1 MSSAGPRTAT
11 DAIVVGLGADGS
23 AAAAQLAA
31 RGARV
36 LGLEAFARGHTN
48 GSSGGLTRVIR
59 LAYYEHPDYVPL
71 LKRAWE
77 LWRELE
83 RSTGEELLR
92 QTGGVYVG
100 PRDGEL
106 VAGSLRSARE
116 HGLDHELL
124 DPHALR
130 ARLPLFRFEPDW
142 WGLAES
148 TAGYLLPDRAIAA
161 HLTMA
166 ERGGADLH
174 FEERVLG
181 WARDGDGVKVSTD
194 RGTYR
199 AAKLVIA
206 AGAWNA
212 RLLPAIAPLLQ
223 VKRVPLFWF
232 EPVAERAALEQL
244 PVYIVDS
251 GLGHG
256 CYGFPYLPD
265 QGLKIATHG
274 AGTPTDPDTVDREAH
289 PADEAP
295 VRAFI
300 TQRLPVADGPVR
312 MTKICM
318 YTVTPDEHFIV
329 DVDGPVAY
337 ASACSGHGFKF
348 ASVMGEVLADLALDG
363 ATRHPIGF
371 LSASRF
377 AAARA

>member
-1 MSSAGPRTAT
+1 VT
-11 DAIVVGLGADGS
+11 DAIVIGLGADGS
-23 AAAAQLAA
+23 AAAAHLAK

-36 LGLEAFARGHTN
+36 LGLEASARGHTN

-71 LKRAWE
+71 LRRAWQ

-83 RSTGEELLR
+83 SATGEVLLR

-100 PRDGEL
+100 PRDGTL
-106 VAGSLRSARE
+106 VEGSLRSARE
-116 HGLDHELL
+116 HSLEHELL
-124 DPHALR
+124 DPAALG

-142 WGLAES
+142 WGLAEA
-148 TAGYLLPDRAIAA
+148 TAGYLLADTAIAA
-161 HLTMA
+161 HQALA
-166 ERGGADLH
+166 ERHGADLR
-174 FEERVLG
+174 FAERVGG
-181 WARDGDGVKVSTD
+181 WTRDGEGVRVTTD

-199 AAKLVIA
+199 APRLVIA
-206 AGAWNA
+206 AGAWNPKLVP
-212 RLLPAIAPLLQ
+212 RIAPLQ
-223 VKRVPLFWF
+223 VQRVPLFWF
-232 EPVAERAALEQL
+232 EPVAERDALAHL

-256 CYGFPYLPD
+256 CYGFPYLAD

-274 AGTPTDPDTVDREAH
+274 AGTPADPDTVDRTTH

-295 VRAFI
+295 IRTFI
-300 TQRLPVADGPVR
+300 RQRLPVADGPVR
-312 MTKICM
+312 MTKVCL

-329 DVDGPVAY
+329 DIDGPVVY

-348 ASVMGEVLADLALDG
+348 ASVIGEVLADLALEG
-363 ATRHPIGF
+363 TTRHPIGF

-377 AAARA
+377 AAARV

>member
-1 MSSAGPRTAT
+1 MSSRRPN
-11 DAIVVGLGADGS
+11 DAIVIGLGADGG
-23 AAAAQLAA
+23 AAAAHLAM

-71 LKRAWE
+71 LKRAWT

-83 RSTGEELLR
+83 AATGEELLR

-106 VAGSLRSARE
+106 VGGSLRSARE
-116 HGLDHELL
+116 HGLEHELL
-124 DPHALR
+124 DPAALR
-130 ARLPLFRFEPDW
+130 ARLPLFRFDPDW
-142 WGLAES
+142 WGLSEAS
-148 TAGYLLPDRAIAA
+148 AGYLLPEQAIAA
-161 HLTMA
+161 HLALA
-166 ERGGADLH
+166 ERHGADLR
-174 FEERVLG
+174 FEERATA
-181 WARDGDGVKVSTD
+181 WTRDGDGVRVTTD

-199 AAKLVIA
+199 AATLVIA
-206 AGAWNA
+206 AGAWNP
-212 RLLPAIAPLLQ
+212 RLLPQIAPLLQ

-232 EPVAERAALEQL
+232 EPVAEREALAAL

-256 CYGFPYLPD
+256 CYGFPYLAD

-274 AGTPTDPDTVDREAH
+274 AGTPADPDTVDRDAH

-295 VRAFI
+295 IREFI
-300 TQRLPVADGPVR
+300 RRRLPAANGPVR

-318 YTVTPDEHFIV
+318 YTVTSDEHFIV
-329 DVDGPVAY
+329 DLDGPVAY

-348 ASVMGEVLADLALDG
+348 ASVMGEILADLALEG
-363 ATRHPIGF
+363 LTRHPIAF

-377 AAARA
+377 AAAPA

>member
-1 MSSAGPRTAT
+1 MT
-11 DAIVVGLGADGS
+11 DAIVIGLGADGS
-23 AAAAQLAA
+23 AAAARLAE
-31 RGARV
+31 RGATV
-36 LGLEAFARGHTN
+36 LGLEAFSRGHTS

-77 LWRELE
+77 LWRDLE
-83 RSTGEELLR
+83 RATGEELLR
-92 QTGGVYVG
+92 QTGGVYAG

-116 HGLDHELL
+116 HLLDHELL
-124 DPHALR
+124 DPDALR
-130 ARLPLFRFEPDW
+130 ERLPLFRFDPDW
-142 WGLAES
+142 WGLAEAS
-148 TAGYLLPDRAIAA
+148 AGYLLADRAIAA
-161 HLTMA
+161 HLTLA
-166 ERGGADLH
+166 LRHGATLRFD
-174 FEERVLG
+174 ERVTS
-181 WARDGDGVKVSTD
+181 WARDGDGVRVTSD

-212 RLLPAIAPLLQ
+212 RLLPALAPLLQ
-223 VKRVPLFWF
+223 VKRVPLYWF
-232 EPVAERAALEQL
+232 EPLAGREALATL

-251 GLGHG
+251 GRGHG
-256 CYGFPYLPD
+256 CYGFPYLAD

-295 VRAFI
+295 IREFI
-300 TQRLPVADGPVR
+300 QQRLPAADGPVR

-329 DVDGPVAY
+329 NVDGPVAY

-363 ATRHPIGF
+363 GTRHPIGF
-371 LSASRF
+371 LSPSRF
-377 AAARA
+377 ATVRT

>member
-1 MSSAGPRTAT
+1 MTE
-11 DAIVVGLGADGS
+11 AIVIGLGADGS
-23 AAAAQLAA
+23 AVAA
-31 RGARV
+31 RLAERGATV
-36 LGLEAFARGHTN
+36 LGLEAFPRGHTN

-77 LWRELE
+77 LWRDLE
-83 RSTGEELLR
+83 RATGEELLR
-92 QTGGVYVG
+92 QTGGVYAG

-116 HGLDHELL
+116 HSLEHELL
-124 DPHALR
+124 DPDALR
-130 ARLPLFRFEPDW
+130 ARLPLFRLDPEW
-142 WGLAES
+142 WGLAEA

-161 HLTMA
+161 HLRLAQRHGA
-166 ERGGADLH
+166 ELH
-174 FEERVLG
+174 FDERVMS
-181 WARDGDGVKVSTD
+181 WTRDGDGVRVTTD

-199 AAKLVIA
+199 SAKLVIA

-212 RLLPAIAPLLQ
+212 RLLPVIAPFLQ

-232 EPVAERAALEQL
+232 EPRAERDALAGL

-251 GLGHG
+251 GQGHG
-256 CYGFPYLPD
+256 CYGFPYLAD

-274 AGTPTDPDTVDREAH
+274 AGTPADPDTVDREAH
-289 PADEAP
+289 PEDEAP
-295 VRAFI
+295 IREFI
-300 TQRLPVADGPVR
+300 RTRLPAADGPVR
-312 MTKICM
+312 MTKVCM

-348 ASVMGEVLADLALDG
+348 ASVMGEVLADLALEG
-363 ATRHPIGF
+363 RTRHPIGF
-371 LSASRF
+371 LSAARF
-377 AAARA
+377 AATPA

>member
-1 MSSAGPRTAT
+1 LT
-11 DAIVVGLGADGS
+11 DAIVIGLGADGS
-23 AAAAQLAA
+23 AAAAHLAT

-36 LGLEAFARGHTN
+36 LGLEALGRGHTN

-71 LKRAWE
+71 LKRAWT

-83 RSTGEELLR
+83 SATGEELLR

-106 VAGSLRSARE
+106 VGGSLRSARE
-116 HGLDHELL
+116 HALGHELL
-124 DPHALR
+124 DPAALR
-130 ARLPLFRFEPDW
+130 ARLPLFRFDPDW
-142 WGLAES
+142 WGLAEA
-148 TAGYLLPDRAIAA
+148 TAGYLLADKAIAA
-161 HLTMA
+161 HLALA
-166 ERGGADLH
+166 ERHAAELR
-174 FEERVLG
+174 FEERVTA
-181 WARDGDGVKVSTD
+181 WTRDGDGVCVTTD

-206 AGAWNA
+206 AGAWNPK
-212 RLLPAIAPLLQ
+212 LLPVIAPLLQ

-232 EPVAERAALEQL
+232 EPVADRDALARL
-244 PVYIVDS
+244 PVYIVDA

-256 CYGFPYLPD
+256 CYGFPYLAD

-274 AGTPTDPDTVDREAH
+274 AGTPADPDSVDREVH

-295 VRAFI
+295 IREFI
-300 TQRLPVADGPVR
+300 RQRLPVADGPVR

-329 DVDGPVAY
+329 DVDGAVAY

-363 ATRHPIGF
+363 TTAHPIGF

-377 AAARA
+377 APPPASLP

>member
-1 MSSAGPRTAT
+1 MSSRRPN
-11 DAIVVGLGADGS
+11 DAIVIGLGADGG
-23 AAAAQLAA
+23 AAAAHLAM

-71 LKRAWE
+71 LKRAWT

-83 RSTGEELLR
+83 AATGEELLR

-106 VAGSLRSARE
+106 VGGSLRSARE
-116 HGLDHELL
+116 HGLEHELL
-124 DPHALR
+124 DPAALR
-130 ARLPLFRFEPDW
+130 ARLPLFRFDPDW
-142 WGLAES
+142 WGLAEAS
-148 TAGYLLPDRAIAA
+148 AGYLLPEQAIAA
-161 HLTMA
+161 HLALA
-166 ERGGADLH
+166 ERHGADLR
-174 FEERVLG
+174 FEERATA
-181 WARDGDGVKVSTD
+181 WTRDGDGVRVTTD

-199 AAKLVIA
+199 AATLVIA
-206 AGAWNA
+206 AGAWNP
-212 RLLPAIAPLLQ
+212 RLLPQIAPLLQ

-232 EPVAERAALEQL
+232 EPVAEREALAAL

-256 CYGFPYLPD
+256 CYGFPYLAD

-274 AGTPTDPDTVDREAH
+274 AGTPADPDTVDRDAH

-295 VRAFI
+295 IREFI
-300 TQRLPVADGPVR
+300 RRRLPAADGPVR

-329 DVDGPVAY
+329 DLDGPVAY

-348 ASVMGEVLADLALDG
+348 ASVMGEILADLALEG
-363 ATRHPIGF
+363 LTRHPIAF

-377 AAARA
+377 AAAPA

>member
-1 MSSAGPRTAT
+1 MT
-11 DAIVVGLGADGS
+11 DAVVIGLGADGS
-23 AAAAQLAA
+23 AAAAHLAR
-31 RGARV
+31 RGTRV
-36 LGLEAFARGHTN
+36 VGLEAFARGHTN

-71 LKRAWE
+71 LKRAWT

-83 RSTGEELLR
+83 AETGQELLR

-106 VAGSLRSARE
+106 VAGSLRSARL
-116 HGLDHELL
+116 HRLDHELL
-124 DPHALR
+124 DPAALGE
-130 ARLPLFRFEPDW
+130 RLPLFRFDPEW
-142 WGLAES
+142 WGLAEA
-148 TAGYLLPDRAIAA
+148 TAGYLFTDNAIAA
-161 HLTMA
+161 HQAQA
-166 ERGGADLH
+166 ERHGADLR
-174 FEERVLG
+174 FEERVAE
-181 WARDGDGVKVSTD
+181 WTRDGDGVRVSTD

-199 AAKLVIA
+199 ADRLVIA

-212 RLLPAIAPLLQ
+212 RLLPGIAPLLQ

-232 EPVAERAALEQL
+232 EPVADRDALARM

-256 CYGFPYLPD
+256 CYGFPYLAD

-274 AGTPTDPDTVDREAH
+274 AGTPADPDTVDREAH
-289 PADEAP
+289 SADEAP
-295 VRAFI
+295 IRDFI
-300 TQRLPVADGPVR
+300 KQRLPAADGPVR
-312 MTKICM
+312 MTKVCM

-329 DVDGPVAY
+329 DLDGPVAY

-363 ATRHPIGF
+363 ATRHPIAF
-371 LSASRF
+371 LSATRF
-377 AAARA
+377 ATVGA

>member
-1 MSSAGPRTAT
+1 LAGRLT
-11 DAIVVGLGADGS
+11 DVIVVGLGADGS
-23 AAAAQLAA
+23 AAAAHLAQ
-31 RGARV
+31 RGATV

-71 LKRAWE
+71 LKRAWA
-77 LWRELE
+77 LWGELE
-83 RSTGEELLR
+83 SATGEELLR

-106 VAGSLRSARE
+106 VGGSLRSARE
-116 HGLDHELL
+116 HGLGHELL
-124 DPHALR
+124 DPAALR
-130 ARLPLFRFEPDW
+130 ARLPLFRFDPDW
-142 WGLAES
+142 WGLAEA

-161 HLTMA
+161 HLAVA
-166 ERGGADLH
+166 ERGGADLR
-174 FEERVLG
+174 FGERVTA
-181 WARDGDGVKVSTD
+181 WSREGDGVQVTTD

-206 AGAWNA
+206 AGAWNP
-212 RLLPAIAPLLQ
+212 RLLPRIAPLLV

-232 EPVAERAALEQL
+232 EPVAEREALARL

-256 CYGFPYLPD
+256 CYGFPYLAD

-274 AGTPTDPDTVDREAH
+274 AGTPADPDTVDRDAH

-295 VRAFI
+295 IRQFI
-300 TQRLPVADGPVR
+300 KERLPAADGPVR
-312 MTKICM
+312 TTKICL

-329 DVDGPVAY
+329 DLDGPVAY

-348 ASVMGEVLADLALDG
+348 ASVIGEILADLALDG

>member
-1 MSSAGPRTAT
+1 MT
-11 DAIVVGLGADGS
+11 DVIVVGLGADGS
-23 AAAAQLAA
+23 AAAAHLAK

-36 LGLEAFARGHTN
+36 LGLEAFPRGHTN

-71 LKRAWE
+71 LKRAWT

-83 RSTGEELLR
+83 TETGEVVLKR
-92 QTGGVYVG
+92 TGGVYVG
-100 PRDGEL
+100 PREGEL

-116 HGLDHELL
+116 HGLEHELL
-124 DPHALR
+124 DPAALR

-142 WGLAES
+142 WGLAEA
-148 TAGYLLPDRAIAA
+148 TAGYLLPDVGIAS
-161 HLTMA
+161 HLAVA
-166 ERGGADLH
+166 ERHAATLRFD
-174 FEERVLG
+174 ERVTA
-181 WARDGDGVKVSTD
+181 WERDGSGVRVTTD

-199 AAKLVIA
+199 ASKVVIA
-206 AGAWNA
+206 AGAWNP
-212 RLLPAIAPLLQ
+212 RLLPRLAPFLQ

-232 EPVAERAALEQL
+232 EPVADHQALAAL

-256 CYGFPYLPD
+256 CYGFPYLAD

-274 AGTPTDPDTVDREAH
+274 AGTPTDPNTVDREAH
-289 PADEAP
+289 ASDEAP
-295 VRAFI
+295 IRDFIRA
-300 TQRLPVADGPVR
+300 RLPCADGPVR

-329 DVDGPVAY
+329 DTDGPVTY

-348 ASVMGEVLADLALDG
+348 ASVMGEVLAELALDG
-363 ATRHPIGF
+363 KTRHPIGF

-377 AAARA
+377 ALSRA

>member
-1 MSSAGPRTAT
+1 MSSRRPN
-11 DAIVVGLGADGS
+11 DAIVIGLGADGG
-23 AAAAQLAA
+23 AAAAHLAM

-71 LKRAWE
+71 LKRAWT

-83 RSTGEELLR
+83 AATGEELLR

-106 VAGSLRSARE
+106 VGGSLRSARE
-116 HGLDHELL
+116 HGLEHELL
-124 DPHALR
+124 DPAALR
-130 ARLPLFRFEPDW
+130 ARLPLFRFDPDW
-142 WGLAES
+142 WGLSEAS
-148 TAGYLLPDRAIAA
+148 AGYLLPEQAIAA
-161 HLTMA
+161 HLALA
-166 ERGGADLH
+166 ERHGADLR
-174 FEERVLG
+174 FEERATA
-181 WARDGDGVKVSTD
+181 WTRDGDGVRVTTD

-199 AAKLVIA
+199 AATLVIA
-206 AGAWNA
+206 AGAWNP
-212 RLLPAIAPLLQ
+212 RLLPQIAPLLQ

-232 EPVAERAALEQL
+232 EPVAEREALAAL

-256 CYGFPYLPD
+256 CYGFPYLAD

-274 AGTPTDPDTVDREAH
+274 AGTPADPDTVDRDAH

-295 VRAFI
+295 IREFI
-300 TQRLPVADGPVR
+300 RRRLPAANGPVR

-329 DVDGPVAY
+329 DLDGPVAY

-348 ASVMGEVLADLALDG
+348 ASVMGEILADLALEG
-363 ATRHPIGF
+363 LTRHPIAF

-377 AAARA
+377 AAAPA

>member
-1 MSSAGPRTAT
+1 VT
-11 DAIVVGLGADGS
+11 DVIVIGLGADGS
-23 AAAAQLAA
+23 AAAAHLAP

-36 LGLEAFARGHTN
+36 LGLEGFARGHTD

-71 LKRAWE
+71 LKRAWT

-83 RSTGEELLR
+83 TASGEVLLR
-92 QTGGVYVG
+92 RTGGVYAG

-116 HGLDHELL
+116 HGLEHELL
-124 DPHALR
+124 DPAGLR
-130 ARLPLFRFEPDW
+130 ERLPLFRFDPEW
-142 WGLAES
+142 WGLAEAN
-148 TAGYLLPDRAIAA
+148 AGYLLPEKAIAA
-161 HLTMA
+161 HLAVA
-166 ERGGADLH
+166 ERHAARLQFD
-174 FEERVLG
+174 ERVID
-181 WARDGDGVKVSTD
+181 WARDGSGVRVTTQ

-199 AAKLVIA
+199 ASKLVIA

-212 RLLPAIAPLLQ
+212 RLLPGIAPLLQ

-232 EPVAERAALEQL
+232 EPVTHREALARL

-256 CYGFPYLPD
+256 CYGFPYLAD

-274 AGTPTDPDTVDREAH
+274 AGTPVDPDTVDRETH
-289 PADEAP
+289 PVDEAP
-295 VRAFI
+295 IRKFV
-300 TQRLPVADGPVR
+300 QDRLPVADGPVR
-312 MTKICM
+312 MTKVCM

-348 ASVMGEVLADLALDG
+348 ASVIGEVLADLALDG

-377 AAARA
+377 ALTRALR

>member
-1 MSSAGPRTAT
+1 MT
-11 DAIVVGLGADGS
+11 DVIVIGLGADGS
-23 AAAAQLAA
+23 AAAAHLAR
-31 RGARV
+31 RGASV
-36 LGLEAFARGHTN
+36 VGLEAFARGHTN

-83 RSTGEELLR
+83 VEAGDEILH

-116 HGLDHELL
+116 HGLEHELL
-124 DPHALR
+124 DPTALR

-142 WGLAES
+142 WGLSET

-161 HLTMA
+161 HLAVA
-166 ERGGADLH
+166 ERRGATLR
-174 FEERVLG
+174 FGERVTS
-181 WARDGDGVKVSTD
+181 WAPDGDGVRVVSD

-199 AAKLVIA
+199 ADRLVIA
-206 AGAWNA
+206 AGAWNP
-212 RLLPAIAPLLQ
+212 RLLPRIAPLLE

-232 EPVAERAALEQL
+232 EPIAEREALGRL

-256 CYGFPYLPD
+256 CYGFPYLAD

-274 AGTPTDPDTVDREAH
+274 AGTPTDPDAVDRETHAQ
-289 PADEAP
+289 DEAP
-295 VRAFI
+295 IRAFI
-300 TQRLPVADGPVR
+300 ADRLPVADGPVR
-312 MTKICM
+312 MTKVCM

-329 DVDGPVAY
+329 DVEGPLAY

-348 ASVMGEVLADLALDG
+348 ASVMGEVLSDLALDG
-363 ATRHPIGF
+363 RTRHPIGF

-377 AAARA
+377 AALARA

>member
-1 MSSAGPRTAT
+1 MT
-11 DAIVVGLGADGS
+11 DVIVVGLGADGS
-23 AAAAQLAA
+23 AAAAHLAA
-31 RGARV
+31 RGAKV
-36 LGLEAFARGHTN
+36 LGLESFARGHTN

-71 LKRAWE
+71 LKRAWT

-83 RSTGEELLR
+83 SETGTELLR
-92 QTGGVYVG
+92 QIGGVYAG

-106 VAGSLRSARE
+106 VGGALRSARE
-116 HGLDHELL
+116 HSLEHELL
-124 DPHALR
+124 DPAALR
-130 ARLPLFRFEPDW
+130 DRLPLFRFDPEW
-142 WGLAES
+142 CGLAEAA
-148 TAGYLLPDRAIAA
+148 AGYLLPEKAIAA
-161 HLTMA
+161 QLARA
-166 ERGGADLH
+166 ERHGAALRFD
-174 FEERVLG
+174 ERVTA
-181 WARDGDGVKVSTD
+181 WTRDGDGVRVTTD

-212 RLLPAIAPLLQ
+212 RLLPRIASLLQ

-232 EPVAERAALEQL
+232 EPVAEHDALARL

-256 CYGFPYLPD
+256 CYGFPYLAD

-274 AGTPTDPDTVDREAH
+274 AGTPADPDTVDRDVHA
-289 PADEAP
+289 ADEAP
-295 VRAFI
+295 LRAFI
-300 TQRLPVADGPVR
+300 RERLPVADGPVR
-312 MTKICM
+312 MTKVCM

-337 ASACSGHGFKF
+337 SSACSGHGFKF
-348 ASVMGEVLADLALDG
+348 ASVLGEVLADLALDG
-363 ATRHPIGF
+363 TTRHPIGF

-377 AAARA
+377 ALSRA

>member
-1 MSSAGPRTAT
+1 MSSRRPN
-11 DAIVVGLGADGS
+11 DAIVIGLGADGG
-23 AAAAQLAA
+23 AAAAHLAM

-71 LKRAWE
+71 LKRAWT

-83 RSTGEELLR
+83 AATGEELLR

-106 VAGSLRSARE
+106 VGGSLRSARE
-116 HGLDHELL
+116 HGLEHELL
-124 DPHALR
+124 DPAALR
-130 ARLPLFRFEPDW
+130 ARLPLFRFDPDW
-142 WGLAES
+142 WGLAEAS
-148 TAGYLLPDRAIAA
+148 AGYLLPEQAIAA
-161 HLTMA
+161 HLALA
-166 ERGGADLH
+166 ERHGADLR
-174 FEERVLG
+174 FEERATA
-181 WARDGDGVKVSTD
+181 WTRDGDGVRVTTD

-199 AAKLVIA
+199 AATLVIA
-206 AGAWNA
+206 AGAWNP
-212 RLLPAIAPLLQ
+212 RLLPQIAPLLQ

-232 EPVAERAALEQL
+232 EPVAEREALAAL

-256 CYGFPYLPD
+256 CYGFPYLAD

-274 AGTPTDPDTVDREAH
+274 AGTPADPDTVDRDAH

-295 VRAFI
+295 IREFI
-300 TQRLPVADGPVR
+300 RRRLPAANGPVR

-329 DVDGPVAY
+329 DLDGPVAY
-337 ASACSGHGFKF
+337 VSACSGHGFKF
-348 ASVMGEVLADLALDG
+348 ASVMGEILADLALEG
-363 ATRHPIGF
+363 LTRHPIAF

-377 AAARA
+377 AAAPA

>member
-1 MSSAGPRTAT
+1 MT
-11 DAIVVGLGADGS
+11 DVIVIGLGADGS
-23 AAAAQLAA
+23 AAAAHLAG
-31 RGARV
+31 RGAKV
-36 LGLEAFARGHTN
+36 LGLEAFARAHTN

-71 LKRAWE
+71 LERAWS

-83 RSTGEELLR
+83 AETGTELLR

-116 HGLDHELL
+116 HALDHELL
-124 DPHALR
+124 DPAALR
-130 ARLPLFRFEPDW
+130 ERLPLFRFDPDW
-142 WGLAES
+142 WGLAEA
-148 TAGYLLPDRAIAA
+148 TAGYLAPERAIAA
-161 HLTMA
+161 HLAQA
-166 ERGGADLH
+166 ERHGAELRFD
-174 FEERVLG
+174 ERVSG
-181 WARDGDGVKVSTD
+181 WTRDGDGVRVVTD

-199 AAKLVIA
+199 AAKLVVA

-232 EPVAERAALEQL
+232 EPVAEREALARL

-256 CYGFPYLPD
+256 CYGFPYLAD

-274 AGTPTDPDTVDREAH
+274 AGTPADPDTVDRNVH
-289 PADEAP
+289 PDDEAP
-295 VRAFI
+295 IRAFVRE
-300 TQRLPVADGPVR
+300 RLPAGDGPVR
-312 MTKICM
+312 LTKVCM

-377 AAARA
+377 AATRA

>member
-1 MSSAGPRTAT
+1 MT
-11 DAIVVGLGADGS
+11 DAIVIGLGADGS
-23 AAAAQLAA
+23 AAAAHLAG

-71 LKRAWE
+71 LKRAWQ
-77 LWRELE
+77 LWRDLE
-83 RSTGEELLR
+83 AATGEQLLK

-106 VAGSLRSARE
+106 VGGSLRSARE
-116 HGLDHELL
+116 HGLEHELL
-124 DPHALR
+124 DPAGLR
-130 ARLPLFRFEPDW
+130 ARLPLFRFDADW
-142 WGLAES
+142 WGLAEA
-148 TAGYLLPDRAIAA
+148 TAGYLLPDRCIAA
-161 HLTMA
+161 HLALA
-166 ERGGADLH
+166 ERHEAELR
-174 FEERVLG
+174 FEERVLS
-181 WARDGDGVKVSTD
+181 WARDGGGVRVTTD
-194 RGTYR
+194 RGTHR

-232 EPVAERAALEQL
+232 EPVAERDALATL

-256 CYGFPYLPD
+256 CYGFPYLAD

-274 AGTPTDPDTVDREAH
+274 AGTPADPDTVDREAH
-289 PADEAP
+289 PDDELP
-295 VRAFI
+295 IRAFI
-300 TQRLPVADGPVR
+300 KDRLPVADGPVR

-329 DVDGPVAY
+329 DVDEPVAY

-348 ASVMGEVLADLALDG
+348 ASVMGEVLADLALEG
-363 ATRHPIGF
+363 TTRHPIGF

>member
-1 MSSAGPRTAT
+1 MT
-11 DAIVVGLGADGS
+11 DAIVIGLGADGS
-23 AAAAQLAA
+23 AAAAHLAR
-31 RGARV
+31 RGATV
-36 LGLEAFARGHTN
+36 LGLEAFPRGHTN

-71 LKRAWE
+71 LKRAWT

-83 RSTGEELLR
+83 SATGEELLR

-116 HGLDHELL
+116 HSLEHELL
-124 DPHALR
+124 DPAALR
-130 ARLPLFRFEPDW
+130 ARLPLFRFEGDW
-142 WGLAES
+142 WGLAEA
-148 TAGYLLPDRAIAA
+148 TAGYLRPDRAIAA
-161 HLTMA
+161 HLAVA
-166 ERGGADLH
+166 ERHAAELR
-174 FEERVLG
+174 FEERVTG
-181 WARDGDGVKVSTD
+181 WTRDGAGVRVTTD

-199 AAKLVIA
+199 AATLVVA
-206 AGAWNA
+206 AGAWNQ
-212 RLLPAIAPLLQ
+212 RLLPRIAPLLE

-232 EPVAERAALEQL
+232 EPVAQKDALAQL

-251 GLGHG
+251 GFGHG
-256 CYGFPYLPD
+256 CYGFPYLAD

-274 AGTPTDPDTVDREAH
+274 AGTPADPDTVDRETH

-295 VRAFI
+295 IREFI
-300 TQRLPVADGPVR
+300 KRRLPVADGPVR
-312 MTKICM
+312 MTKICL

-348 ASVMGEVLADLALDG
+348 ASVIGEILADLALDG
-363 ATRHPIGF
+363 ATRHPIEF
-371 LSASRF
+371 LAASRF

>member
-1 MSSAGPRTAT
+1 MT
-11 DAIVVGLGADGS
+11 DAIVIGLGADGS
-23 AAAAQLAA
+23 AAAAHLAS
-31 RGARV
+31 RGTSV
-36 LGLEAFARGHTN
+36 LGIEASARGHTN

-71 LKRAWE
+71 LTRAWQ

-83 RSTGEELLR
+83 GATGEQLLQ

-106 VAGSLRSARE
+106 VGGSLRSARE
-116 HGLDHELL
+116 HGLEHELL
-124 DPHALR
+124 DPAALH
-130 ARLPLFRFEPDW
+130 ARLPLFQFDADW
-142 WGLAES
+142 WGLAEA
-148 TAGYLLPDRAIAA
+148 TAGYLLPEKAIAA
-161 HLTMA
+161 HLALA
-166 ERGGADLH
+166 ERHGADLR
-174 FEERVLG
+174 FEERVRS
-181 WARDGDGVKVSTD
+181 WERDGEGVRVTTD
-194 RGTYR
+194 RGSYG

-206 AGAWNA
+206 AGAWNP
-212 RLLPAIAPLLQ
+212 RLLPVIAPLLQ

-232 EPVAERAALEQL
+232 EPVRARDTLAKL

-256 CYGFPYLPD
+256 CYGFPYLAD

-274 AGTPTDPDTVDREAH
+274 AGTPADPDTVDREAH
-289 PADEAP
+289 PEDEAP
-295 VRAFI
+295 IRAFI
-300 TQRLPVADGPVR
+300 KERLPVADGPVR
-312 MTKICM
+312 MTKICL

-363 ATRHPIGF
+363 RTRHPIGF

-377 AAARA
+377 AAAPA

>member
-1 MSSAGPRTAT
+1 VT
-11 DAIVVGLGADGS
+11 DVIVVGLGADGS
-23 AAAAQLAA
+23 AAAAHLAR
-31 RGARV
+31 RGASV
-36 LGLEAFARGHTN
+36 VGLEAFARGHTN

-83 RSTGEELLR
+83 GEAGSEILR
-92 QTGGVYVG
+92 QAGGVYVG

-106 VAGSLRSARE
+106 VSGSLRSARE
-116 HGLDHELL
+116 HHLEHELL
-124 DPHALR
+124 DPAALR
-130 ARLPLFRFEPDW
+130 DRLPLFRFERDW
-142 WGLAES
+142 WGLAEA

-161 HLTMA
+161 HLAVA
-166 ERGGADLH
+166 ERAGADLR
-174 FEERVLG
+174 FEERVAS
-181 WARDGDGVKVSTD
+181 WARDGDGVRVVTD

-199 AAKLVIA
+199 ADRLVIA
-206 AGAWNA
+206 AGAWNPG
-212 RLLPAIAPLLQ
+212 LLPRIAPLLE

-232 EPVAERAALEQL
+232 EPVAERDALARL

-256 CYGFPYLPD
+256 CYGFPYLAD

-274 AGTPTDPDTVDREAH
+274 AGTPTDPDAVDRETH
-289 PADEAP
+289 PADETP
-295 VRAFI
+295 IRAFI
-300 TQRLPVADGPVR
+300 RQRLPVADGPVR
-312 MTKICM
+312 MTKVCM

-348 ASVMGEVLADLALDG
+348 ASVMGEVLADLALGG

>member
-1 MSSAGPRTAT
+1 MSSPRPSH
-11 DAIVVGLGADGS
+11 DVIVVGLGADGS
-23 AAAAQLAA
+23 AAAAHLAM
-31 RGARV
+31 RGARA
-36 LGLEAFARGHTN
+36 LGLEAFGRGHTN

-71 LKRAWE
+71 LKRAWA

-83 RSTGEELLR
+83 AATGTELLR

-106 VAGSLRSARE
+106 VAGSLRSAHE
-116 HGLDHELL
+116 HALDHELL
-124 DPHALR
+124 DPAALR
-130 ARLPLFRFEPDW
+130 ARLPLFHFEADW
-142 WGLAES
+142 WGLAEA
-148 TAGYLLPDRAIAA
+148 TAGYLVPDAAIAA
-161 HLTMA
+161 HQTLA
-166 ERGGADLH
+166 ERHGADLR
-174 FEERVLG
+174 FGERVTG
-181 WARDGDGVKVSTD
+181 WTRDGEGVRVTTD
-194 RGTYR
+194 RETYR

-212 RLLPAIAPLLQ
+212 RLLPRIAPLLQ

-232 EPVAERAALEQL
+232 EPRAERDALAAL

-256 CYGFPYLPD
+256 CYGFPYLAD

-274 AGTPTDPDTVDREAH
+274 AGTPADPDTVDRVAH
-289 PADEAP
+289 PEDEAP
-295 VRAFI
+295 IREFI
-300 TQRLPVADGPVR
+300 RDRLPVADGPVR

-318 YTVTPDEHFIV
+318 YTVTPDEQFIV

-348 ASVMGEVLADLALDG
+348 ASVIGEVLADLALDG

-371 LSASRF
+371 LAASRF
-377 AAARA
+377 AAARR

>member
-1 MSSAGPRTAT
+1 MT
-11 DAIVVGLGADGS
+11 DAIVIGLGADGS
-23 AAAAQLAA
+23 AAAAHLAR
-31 RGARV
+31 RGAAV
-36 LGLEAFARGHTN
+36 LGLEAFPRGHTN

-71 LKRAWE
+71 LKRAWA

-83 RSTGEELLR
+83 SATGEELLR

-116 HGLDHELL
+116 HGLAHELL
-124 DPHALR
+124 DPAALR
-130 ARLPLFRFEPDW
+130 ARLPLFRFDRDW
-142 WGLAES
+142 WGLAEA

-161 HLTMA
+161 HLALA
-166 ERGGADLH
+166 ERGGADLR
-174 FEERVLG
+174 FGERATA
-181 WARDGDGVKVSTD
+181 WTRDGDGVRVVTD
-194 RGTYR
+194 RGTHR
-199 AAKLVIA
+199 AATLVIA
-206 AGAWNA
+206 AGAWNPQ
-212 RLLPAIAPLLQ
+212 LLPRIAPLLQ

-232 EPVAERAALEQL
+232 EPVAEREALARL

-256 CYGFPYLPD
+256 CYGFPYLAD

-274 AGTPTDPDTVDREAH
+274 AGTPTDPDTVDRETH
-289 PADEAP
+289 SADEAP
-295 VRAFI
+295 IRAFI
-300 TQRLPVADGPVR
+300 RERLPVADGPVR
-312 MTKICM
+312 LTKICL

-329 DVDGPVAY
+329 DVDGRVAY

-348 ASVMGEVLADLALDG
+348 ASVIGEILADLALDG
-363 ATRHPIGF
+363 ATRHPIDF